1 MEFGLFVSLDGTSG
15 IPAAQVYRNAAEQV
29 EYADGAGFHHVWFP
43 EHHFVQR
50 YLSPAPLL
58 SCVDAARR
66 TSRVRVGTSIILTPY
81 HHPLILGEQIALA
94 DHLTDGR
101 LEVGFARGA
110 SLYEA
115 ERIGIKSHLEA
126 AQRQQESLDI
136 LLGAWGQDQ
145 DFGFEGQYYS
155 FPPVWLL
162 PRPLQQPHPPM
173 WVAGRSADTM
183 RFCVERGLGLQTQ
196 FAAEPM
202 SSVVGQLKLLDAL
215 VADVGGRGRPPMS
228 VQRGLCVTE
237 DPKEVTG
244 LLEGIARTR
253 RSPTFRGDL
262 SNVAIL
268 EKGYVRGLKPGIQV
282 PPVEAIPV
290 EEIATRL
297 VVGDPESCVKKLRE
311 YEALGF
317 DEFVVDPIGDHQ
329 QTMRSLRLLA
339 AEVFPHFRKEAV
351 PRWSP
356 PPPDQ
361 AATSRPQA
369 ADHVAEATYANAY
382 GLSPDWRTWDT
393 AQWLAHVEA
402 TAAAGD
408 SRRCY
413 VFDFAIAPR
422 VKGGVDTYID
432 GARKLSRIAD
442 IGCPDCGRP
451 VVAVFHRRDAETVAA
466 MRDEVTRIMRASEWH
481 PRHQPS
487 GRSED
492 MFPGFARA

>member
-15 IPAAQVYRNAAEQV
+15 IPPAQVYRNAAEQV
-29 EYADGAGFHHVWFP
+29 EYADEAGFRHAWFP

-66 TSRVRVGTSIILTPY
+66 TSRIRVGTSIILTPY

-136 LLGAWGQDQ
+136 LLGAWGQDE
-145 DFGFEGQYYS
+145 DFAFEGQYYS

-162 PRPLQQPHPPM
+162 PRPLQRPHPPM
-173 WVAGRSADTM
+173 WIAGRSADTM
-183 RFCVERGLGLQTQ
+183 RYCVERGLGLQTQ

-215 VADVGGRGRPPMS
+215 VEDVGGRGRPPLS
-228 VQRGLCVTE
+228 AQRGLCVTE
-237 DPKEVTG
+237 DPKEVTS
-244 LLEGIARTR
+244 LVEGIARAR
-253 RSPTFRGDL
+253 RSQTFRGDL

-282 PPVEAIPV
+282 PPVEATPI

-297 VVGDPESCVKKLRE
+297 LVGDPESCVKKLRE

-339 AEVFPHFRKEAV
+339 EEVFPHFRKEAV
-351 PRWSP
+351 SRWSAP
-356 PPPDQ
+356 SP
-361 AATSRPQA
+361 ARRATSRPQA
-369 ADHVAEATYANAY
+369 EDRVAEATYANAY
-382 GLSPDWRTWDT
+382 GLGVDWRTWDT
-393 AQWLAHVEA
+393 AQWLAHFEA
-402 TAAAGD
+402 AGAAGD
-408 SRRCY
+408 PRRCY

-442 IGCPDCGRP
+442 VGCPECGRP
-451 VVAVFHRRDAETVAA
+451 VVAVFHRRDGETVAA
-466 MRDEVTRIMRASEWH
+466 MRDEVTRVMRAGEWH

-487 GRSED
+487 GRTED

>member
-1 MEFGLFVSLDGTSG
+1 MDFGLFVSLDGTSG
-15 IPAAQVYRNAAEQV
+15 IPAAEVYRNAVEQV
-29 EYADGAGFHHVWFP
+29 EVADQAGFRHVWFP

-58 SCVDAARR
+58 HCVDAARR
-66 TSRVRVGTSIILTPY
+66 TRRVRVGTSIILTPY

-101 LEVGFARGA
+101 LDVGFARGA

-136 LLGAWGQDQ
+136 LLGAWGQEE
-145 DFGFEGQYYS
+145 DFGFQGQYYS

-183 RFCVERGLGLQTQ
+183 RYCVERGLGLQTQ

-215 VADVGGRGRPPMS
+215 VEHAGGRARPPLS
-228 VQRGLCVTE
+228 AQRGVCVTD
-237 DPKEVTG
+237 DPAEASR
-244 LLEGIARTR
+244 LLEGVARSR
-253 RSPTFRGDL
+253 GNATFRADL
-262 SNVAIL
+262 ANVAIL
-268 EKGYVRGLKPGIQV
+268 ERGYVRSLKPGVQV
-282 PPVEAIPV
+282 PPVEAIPL
-290 EEIATRL
+290 EELAMRL
-297 VVGDPESCVKKLRE
+297 LVGDPESCVKKLRE

-329 QTMRSLRLLA
+329 QTMRSLRFLA
-339 AEVFPHFRKEAV
+339 EEVFPHFRRETLPRRPAV
-351 PRWSP
+351 TPARSGAPRP
-356 PPPDQ
+356 H
-361 AATSRPQA
+361 AE
-369 ADHVAEATYANAY
+369 DHVAEATYANAY
-382 GLSPDWRTWDT
+382 GLGSDWRTWDT
-393 AQWLAHVEA
+393 AQWLSHVEA

-408 SRRCY
+408 HRRCY

-432 GARKLSRIAD
+432 PARKLSRIAD
-442 IGCPDCGRP
+442 VGCPECGRP
-451 VVAVFHRRDAETVAA
+451 VVAIFDRRAAETVAA
-466 MRDEVTRIMRASEWH
+466 MRAEVTRVMRAGEWH

-487 GRSED
+487 GRTED

>member
-1 MEFGLFVSLDGTSG
+1 MEFGLFVSMDGTSG
-15 IPAAQVYRNAAEQV
+15 IPAAEVYRNAAEQV
-29 EYADGAGFHHVWFP
+29 EYADDAGFRHVWFP

-58 SCVDAARR
+58 HCVDAARR
-66 TSRVRVGTSIILTPY
+66 TRRVRVGTSIILTPY
-81 HHPLILGEQIALA
+81 HHPLLLGEQIALA

-136 LLGAWGQDQ
+136 LLGAWGQDE
-145 DFGFEGQYYS
+145 DFGFAGQYYS

-183 RFCVERGLGLQTQ
+183 RYCVERGLGLQTQ
-196 FAAEPM
+196 FAAEPI

-215 VADVGGRGRPPMS
+215 VEEVGGRARPPLS
-228 VQRGLCVTE
+228 AQRGVCLTE
-237 DPKEVTG
+237 DPQEIAG
-244 LLEGIARTR
+244 LLERIARSR
-253 RSPTFRGDL
+253 RSPTFRADL
-262 SNVAIL
+262 ANVAIL
-268 EKGYVRGLKPGIQV
+268 EKGYVRALKPGLDV
-282 PPVEAIPV
+282 PPVEVIPI
-290 EEIATRL
+290 EELATRL
-297 VVGDPESCVKKLRE
+297 LVGDPDSCVKKLRE

-317 DEFVVDPIGDHQ
+317 DEFVVDPIGDQQ

-339 AEVFPHFRKEAV
+339 EEVLPHFRKEGAT
-351 PRWSP
+351 RRFAP
-356 PPPDQ
+356 PLPQSTTRRGQ
-361 AATSRPQA
+361 AE
-369 ADHVAEATYANAY
+369 DHVAEATYANAY
-382 GLSPDWRTWDT
+382 GLNFDWRTWDT

-402 TAAAGD
+402 VAAAGD
-408 SRRCY
+408 PRRCY

-432 GARKLSRIAD
+432 PTRKLSRIAD
-442 IGCPDCGRP
+442 VGCPECGRP
-451 VVAVFHRRDAETVAA
+451 VVAIFHRRDGETVAA
-466 MRDEVTRIMRASEWH
+466 MREAVTRVMRAAEWH
-481 PRHQPS
+481 PRHLPS
-487 GRSED
+487 GRAEN